1 MHLLFGMGG
10 SLLRINVSSYSY
22 IYIAF
27 CFFVFFVFFEAGRG
41 GGCGYRLDPRL
52 LKFLESGGQ
61 FVRSPHSIEEVKPL
75 QMIGTLFETSESRT
89 SLYEYG
95 EHTSPTGEL

>member
-1 MHLLFGMGG
+1 M
-10 SLLRINVSSYSY
+10 
-22 IYIAF
+22 
-27 CFFVFFVFFEAGRG
+27 
-41 GGCGYRLDPRL
+41 
-52 LKFLESGGQ
+52 
-61 FVRSPHSIEEVKPL
+61 RSPHSIEEVKPL

>member
-1 MHLLFGMGG
+1 MLVPTVIFIWHYV
-10 SLLRINVSSYSY
+10 SLLS
-22 IYIAF
+22 F
-27 CFFVFFVFFEAGRG
+27 GGREG
-41 GGCGYRLDPRL
+41 GYRLDPRL

>member
-1 MHLLFGMGG
+1 MLAPTVIFIWHFDFFFLGG
-10 SLLRINVSSYSY
+10 
-22 IYIAF
+22 
-27 CFFVFFVFFEAGRG
+27 
-41 GGCGYRLDPRL
+41 GYRLDPRL

>member
-1 MHLLFGMGG
+1 MLAPTVIFIWHF
-10 SLLRINVSSYSY
+10 
-22 IYIAF
+22 AF
-27 CFFVFFVFFEAGRG
+27 FLG
-41 GGCGYRLDPRL
+41 GGGYRLDPRL